1 MCTEVFCKPE
11 LFLDL
16 GGGHFAGLFR
26 KMTCGAVC
34 RVTRQRVALSFTDFH
49 RKTKEEKEK
58 PIFTRVGVLIYGEAT
73 GPGGGGGGY
82 GFARYVRDTPC

>member
-11 LFLDL
+11 LFLDFG

-34 RVTRQRVALSFTDFH
+34 RVTRQRAALSFTDFH
-49 RKTKEEKEK
+49 RKTKGKRK
-58 PIFTRVGVLIYGEAT
+58 TNFYASGSANIRGGNGAR
-73 GPGGGGGGY
+73 GGGFD
-82 GFARYVRDTPC
+82 FARYVRDTPC